1 VRFWEPVAENHCMD
15 KKRKDSRKKYAFD
28 LGINGY
34 KLKTVLPY
42 GTVFPPDFGSIPGWL
57 FLLST
62 SYRYSFTSKRV
73 AKGETIFGMSE
84 EEAIERAHE
93 DERQGKPPST
103 QAGEFVRE
111 EMEHIREGEHGARS
125 PEQAIAIGLSKAR
138 RAGVK
143 LPPPKRGKER
153 IKRQAKRDLA
163 KGRAGR
169 RKKPSR
175 KRSRATK
182 RALKRESRRSASRQ
196 ALSRHA
202 KRVAR
207 QRSARSRSAAAKKAA
222 RTRKRRR

>member
-1 VRFWEPVAENHCMD
+1 MP
-15 KKRKDSRKKYAFD
+15 
-28 LGINGY
+28 
-34 KLKTVLPY
+34 
-42 GTVFPPDFGSIPGWL
+42 
-57 FLLST
+57 
-62 SYRYSFTSKRV
+62 
-73 AKGETIFGMSE
+73 E
-84 EEAIERAHE
+84 EETIERAR
-93 DERQGKPPST
+93 DEREGKSPST

-125 PEQAIAIGLSKAR
+125 TEQAIAIGLSKAR

-143 LPPPKRGKER
+143 LPPPKRGTQR
-153 IKRQAKRDLA
+153 TQRQAKRDLA

-207 QRSARSRSAAAKKAA
+207 QRSARSRSDAAKKAA
-222 RTRKRRR
+222 RTRKRRG